1 MVGFLLPE
9 SEKLWTVKIRIVNI
23 IRKRRRTIVSLDFTW
38 LVLADIVSE
47 VIAKNSFGEKRVDV
61 V

>member
-1 MVGFLLPE
+1 MPE

-23 IRKRRRTIVSLDFTW
+23 IRKKRRTIVSLDFTW

-47 VIAKNSFGEKRVDV
+47 VIAKNSFGEKKG
-61 V
+61 